1 MTQRDS
7 HLEPDGSDELE
18 EKIQDEL
25 EEGVTEVAPE
35 EELVEEEVDPAA
47 LEEEG
52 PTDDQEGG
60 LPDDQELVAKAQLGD
75 MRAFDELVERYHGK
89 IYGLTYNM
97 TSNREDA
104 EDLTQ
109 DVFVKA
115 YEALPRFRGKS
126 SFYTWLYRIAV
137 NKTINYRKKRNR
149 KRALSLDQFDQEI
162 KTDEIYHD
170 LTTKGSP
177 LRNMSLS
184 ELQIKLNE
192 ALQNL
197 SEKHRTV
204 VVMHDMQGIPHED
217 IAKVVG
223 ASVGTIRSRL
233 FYARRQMQS
242 ELSEFMK

>member
-1 MTQRDS
+1 MM
-7 HLEPDGSDELE
+7 LVMAAEPKQEADALPEAEEVESVEAERTPEPADDELV
-18 EKIQDEL
+18 L
-25 EEGVTEVAPE
+25 
-35 EELVEEEVDPAA
+35 
-47 LEEEG
+47 
-52 PTDDQEGG
+52 
-60 LPDDQELVAKAQLGD
+60 KAQQGD
-75 MRAFDELVERYHGK
+75 VHAFDGLVERYHGK

-109 DVFVKA
+109 EIFVKA
-115 YEALPRFRGKS
+115 YQALPRFKGKS

-149 KRALSLDQFDQEI
+149 KRAMSLDQFDNEI
-162 KTDEIYHD
+162 KLDDVYHD
-170 LTTKGSP
+170 LTSRGSP
-177 LRNMSLS
+177 LRNLSLS

-204 VVMHDMQGIPHED
+204 VVMHDMQGIPHEE
-217 IAKVVG
+217 IAKMVG

-233 FYARRQMQS
+233 FYARRQMQA
-242 ELSEFMK
+242 ELSEFIK

>member
-1 MTQRDS
+1 MVEDL
-7 HLEPDGSDELE
+7 HPEPEN
-18 EKIQDEL
+18 
-25 EEGVTEVAPE
+25 TPE
-35 EELVEEEVDPAA
+35 EDGAEAQEPEQQ
-47 LEEEG
+47 G
-52 PTDDQEGG
+52 PTDV
-60 LPDDQELVAKAQLGD
+60 ELVLKAQQGD
-75 MRAFDELVERYHGK
+75 VHAFDELVERYHGK

-109 DVFVKA
+109 EVFVKA
-115 YEALPRFRGKS
+115 FQALPRFKGKS

-162 KTDEIYHD
+162 KTDEVYHD
-170 LTTKGSP
+170 LTSKGSP
-177 LRNMSLS
+177 LRNVSLT
-184 ELQIKLNE
+184 ELQKKMNE
-192 ALQNL
+192 ALQTL

-204 VVMHDMQGIPHED
+204 VVMHDMQGIPHEE

-233 FYARRQMQS
+233 FYARRQMQA
-242 ELSEFMK
+242 ELSEFVK

>member
-1 MTQRDS
+1 MSGGDVNS
-7 HLEPDGSDELE
+7 DPDEIPDNDTDESVGQLA
-18 EKIQDEL
+18 DE
-25 EEGVTEVAPE
+25 T
-35 EELVEEEVDPAA
+35 EEVDAP
-47 LEEEG
+47 E
-52 PTDDQEGG
+52 DD
-60 LPDDQELVAKAQLGD
+60 ELVLKSQQGD
-75 MRAFDELVERYHGK
+75 IHAFDQLVERYHGK

-109 DVFVKA
+109 EIFIKA
-115 YEALPRFRGKS
+115 FEALPRFKGKS
-126 SFYTWLYRIAV
+126 SFYTWLYRIAI

-162 KTDEIYHD
+162 KLDDVYHD
-170 LTTKGSP
+170 LTAKGSP
-177 LRNMSLS
+177 LRHLSLS

-204 VVMHDMQGIPHED
+204 VVMHDMQGIPHEE

-223 ASVGTIRSRL
+223 ASVGTVRSRL
-233 FYARRQMQS
+233 FYARRQMQA
-242 ELSEFMK
+242 ELAEFVK

>member
-1 MTQRDS
+1 MVS
-7 HLEPDGSDELE
+7 KVNKEPEA
-18 EKIQDEL
+18 
-25 EEGVTEVAPE
+25 APE
-35 EELVEEEVDPAA
+35 EVPEVDEAAQERELVRD
-47 LEEEG
+47 
-52 PTDDQEGG
+52 
-60 LPDDQELVAKAQLGD
+60 AQQGD
-75 MRAFDELVERYHGK
+75 VHAFEELVERYHGK

-109 DVFVKA
+109 EVFVKA
-115 YEALPRFRGKS
+115 FEALPRFKGKS

-149 KRALSLDQFDQEI
+149 KRALSLDQFDQDI
-162 KTDEIYHD
+162 KTDEVYHE
-170 LTTKGSP
+170 LTAKGSP
-177 LRNMSLS
+177 LRNISLT
-184 ELQIKLNE
+184 ELQEKLNE

-204 VVMHDMQGIPHED
+204 VVMHDMQGIPHEE

-223 ASVGTIRSRL
+223 ASVGTVRSRL

-242 ELSEFMK
+242 ELTEFVK